1 VTWHAFDN
9 GTSVGTK
16 GPEQGTIVLDE
27 EHAYGARITLERD
40 GKNAPWAITCGV
52 YGLMFHTRFFATRPI
67 AEAEY
72 EAMKAALHV
81 ILSQPDTADFAD
93 YARLANDFVERFP
106 T

>member
-1 VTWHAFDN
+1 VTWHAFGD

-16 GPEQGTIVLDE
+16 GPEHGTIVLDE
-27 EHAYGARITLERD
+27 EHAYGARITLEQD

-52 YGLMFHTRFFATRPI
+52 YGLMFHTRFFATRPT

-72 EAMKAALHV
+72 EAMKAGLHAIV
-81 ILSQPDTADFAD
+81 SLDAADFAE
-93 YARLANDFVERFP
+93 YARLAHDFVERFP